1 MITRVEPSG
10 VILKD
15 ICEIQTEKC
24 VAKDSPA
31 AITAVWYSPGRKQVN
46 VCRSCLD
53 EMVRRG
59 EWEVKGARLSLRP
72 DITIFDAEGK
82 IKLIVEVKKIPLTEA
97 SAQLRRA
104 TEIRR
109 NLLAHS
115 AIRNTPFFLIAFP
128 DNFYLWK
135 EETPDRDNK
144 SADYHFNAKNTIK
157 SYADKHHI
165 FPEEMSPQELELLVS
180 DWLKDLV
187 NSQSSE
193 DTLEW
198 ATTSGL
204 YDAIKDGSVAMNVA
218 LPEISHSL
226 VI

>member
-1 MITRVEPSG
+1 
-10 VILKD
+10 
-15 ICEIQTEKC
+15 
-24 VAKDSPA
+24 
-31 AITAVWYSPGRKQVN
+31 
-46 VCRSCLD
+46 
-53 EMVRRG
+53 MVRRG
-59 EWEVKGARLSLRP
+59 EWEVKGARLSPRP

-82 IKLIVEVKKIPLTEA
+82 VQLIAEVKKISLSET

-115 AIRNTPFFLIAFP
+115 AIPNTPFLLIAFP

-144 SADYHFNAKNTIK
+144 SADYHFKAKNTIK
-157 SYADKHHI
+157 NYAKKHHI
-165 FPEEMSPQELELLVS
+165 SPQKMSPQEFELLVY

-193 DTLEW
+193 DSLKW
-198 ATTSGL
+198 ATRSGL
-204 YDAIKDGSVAMNVA
+204 YDAIKDGSVAMEV
-218 LPEISHSL
+218 SL
-226 VI
+226 

>member
-46 VCRSCLD
+46 VCRACLD

-59 EWEVKGARLSLRP
+59 EWEIKGARLKHYA
-72 DITIFDAEGK
+72 DIAIFDAEGK
-82 IKLIVEVKKIPLTEA
+82 VKLIAEVKKISLKEK
-97 SAQLRRA
+97 SAQRA

-109 NLLAHS
+109 NLLVHS
-115 AIRNTPFFLIAFP
+115 GIPNTPFLLIAFP

-135 EETPDRDNK
+135 EDTPDMYDRR
-144 SADYHFNAKNTIK
+144 ADYNFNAKDTIET
-157 SYADKHHI
+157 YANRNDI
-165 FPEEMSPQELELLVS
+165 SPQEMSSQEFEVLVS

-187 NSQSSE
+187 NYNSPQDSL
-193 DTLEW
+193 DW
-198 ATTSGL
+198 ATKSGL
-204 YDAIKDGSVAMNVA
+204 YDAIKDGSVKVEVA
-218 LPEISHSL
+218 LQ
-226 VI
+226 

>member
-59 EWEVKGARLSLRP
+59 EWEVKGARLSPRP
-72 DITIFDAEGK
+72 DITVFDAEGK
-82 IKLIVEVKKIPLTEA
+82 IQLIAEVKKISSTEK
-97 SAQLRRA
+97 SEQRQRA

-109 NLLAHS
+109 NLLSHS
-115 AIRNTPFFLIAFP
+115 AIPNTPFLLIAFP
-128 DNFYLWK
+128 EDFYLWK
-135 EETPDRDNK
+135 QETPNIDNK
-144 SADYHFNAKNTIK
+144 RADYHFNAKNAIK
-157 SYADKHHI
+157 NYAQKDHI
-165 FPEEMSPQELELLVS
+165 FPQEMSPQQFKLLVS

-187 NSQSSE
+187 NSQGSKDS
-193 DTLEW
+193 LRW
-198 ATTSGL
+198 ATRSGL
-204 YDAIKDGSVAMNVA
+204 YDAIKDGSVAMEV
-218 LPEISHSL
+218 SL
-226 VI
+226 

>member
-59 EWEVKGARLSLRP
+59 EWEVKGARLSPRP
-72 DITIFDAEGK
+72 DITIFNPEGK
-82 IKLIVEVKKIPLTEA
+82 IKLIVEVKKISLTEK

-115 AIRNTPFFLIAFP
+115 AIPNTPFLLIAFP
-128 DNFYLWK
+128 ENFYLWK
-135 EETPDRDNK
+135 EEIPDRDNK
-144 SADYHFNAKNTIK
+144 SADYHFHAKKTIK
-157 SYADKHHI
+157 NYAEKHHI
-165 FPEEMSPQELELLVS
+165 SPQEMSPQEFELLVS

-187 NSQSSE
+187 NSQSSK
-193 DTLEW
+193 DSLEW

-204 YDAIKDGSVAMNVA
+204 YDAIKDGSVAMEV
-218 LPEISHSL
+218 SL
-226 VI
+226 

>member
-59 EWEVKGARLSLRP
+59 EWEVKGARLSPRP
-72 DITIFDAEGK
+72 DITIFNPEGK
-82 IKLIVEVKKIPLTEA
+82 IKLIAEVKKISLTEK
-97 SAQLRRA
+97 SEQRQRA

-115 AIRNTPFFLIAFP
+115 AIPNTPFLLIAFP

-135 EETPDRDNK
+135 QEIPNIDNK
-144 SADYHFNAKNTIK
+144 RADYHFNAKNTIK
-157 SYADKHHI
+157 NYAKKYHI
-165 FPEEMSPQELELLVS
+165 FPQEMSPQQFKLLVS

-187 NSQSSE
+187 NSQGSE
-193 DTLEW
+193 KSLEW

-204 YDAIKDGSVAMNVA
+204 YDAIKDGSVAMEV
-218 LPEISHSL
+218 SL
-226 VI
+226 

>member
-59 EWEVKGARLSLRP
+59 EWEVKGARLSIRP

-82 IKLIVEVKKIPLTEA
+82 IQLIAEVKKISLSAT

-144 SADYHFNAKNTIK
+144 SADYHFKAKNTIK
-157 SYADKHHI
+157 NYAKKHHI
-165 FPEEMSPQELELLVS
+165 SPQKMSPQEFELLVY

-193 DTLEW
+193 DSLKW
-198 ATTSGL
+198 ATRSGL
-204 YDAIKDGSVAMNVA
+204 YDAIKDGSVAMEV
-218 LPEISHSL
+218 SL
-226 VI
+226 

>member
-1 MITRVEPSG
+1 MIMITRVEPSG

-24 VAKDSPA
+24 VAKGSPA

-59 EWEVKGARLSLRP
+59 EWEVKGARLSPRP
-72 DITIFDAEGK
+72 DITIFDPEGK
-82 IKLIVEVKKIPLTEA
+82 IQLIVEVKKIILKK
-97 SAQLRRA
+97 SAQRA

-109 NLLAHS
+109 NLLVHS
-115 AIRNTPFFLIAFP
+115 AIQNTPFFLIAFP

-135 EETPDRDNK
+135 QETADMYDKP
-144 SADYHFNAKNTIK
+144 ADYHFDANNTIK
-157 SYADKHHI
+157 NYAKKHQI
-165 FPEEMSPQELELLVS
+165 SSQEMSPQEFELLVS

-193 DTLEW
+193 DSLEW
-198 ATTSGL
+198 ATISGL
-204 YDAIKDGSVAMNVA
+204 YDAIKNGSVTMDAA
-218 LPEISHSL
+218 LPELLHSS